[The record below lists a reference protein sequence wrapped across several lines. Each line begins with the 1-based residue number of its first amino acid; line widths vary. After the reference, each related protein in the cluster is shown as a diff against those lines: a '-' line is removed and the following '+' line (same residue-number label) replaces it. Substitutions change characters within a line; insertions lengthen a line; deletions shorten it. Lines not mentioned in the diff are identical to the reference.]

1 MIYFGILNEVKK
13 ANIGI
18 ACDKCK
24 SKQMQLV
31 KYLEGDVEYK
41 CRRCKELKKGYTVG
55 DKR

>member
-18 ACDKCK
+18 ACDRCK

-31 KYLEGDVEYK
+31 KYLEGDIEYK
-41 CRRCKELKKGYTVG
+41 CRRCKGLKKGVNVG